1 MDDHKSDNTE
11 IEQERIRRIFALLK
25 QHYPHARTG
34 LHFDSPYQLFVA
46 VLLSA
51 QTTDGQVNRITA
63 PLFAA
68 VPTVQAM
75 AGLEPAELEPYL
87 RRCGLYRNK
96 SRYLVAASRIIV
108 ERFSGV
114 LPDNFEDLTSLPG
127 IGRKS
132 ANVILNAAFGQPALA
147 VDTHVFRVSRRLG
160 LARSKSTAGVE
171 EELKSRLPPREWG
184 PAHHRLIAHGRT
196 LCRAR
201 SPQCPCCFLKDLC
214 LWEKAAPA
222 GRSIHL
228 DSASRDLTVPGKI
241 PKS

>member
-1 MDDHKSDNTE
+1 MFMDDHKSGNTAKE
-11 IEQERIRRIFALLK
+11 RERIRRIFALLK

-34 LHFDSPYQLFVA
+34 LHFDNPYQLFVA

-75 AGLEPAELEPYL
+75 ARLEPADLEPYL

-114 LPDNFEDLTSLPG
+114 LPDNFDDLTSLPG

-132 ANVILNAAFGQPALA
+132 ANVIMNAAFGRPALA

-160 LARSKSTAGVE
+160 LARSNSTAGVE
-171 EELKSRLPPREWG
+171 EELKSLLSPREWG
-184 PAHHRLIAHGRT
+184 PAHHRLIAHGRA

-201 SPQCPCCFLKDLC
+201 SPQCLRCFLKDHC
-214 LWEKAAPA
+214 VWGKPAPA
-222 GRSIHL
+222 GCGIHL
-228 DSASRDLTVPGKI
+228 AGAPKRSGRPGQNT
-241 PKS
+241 